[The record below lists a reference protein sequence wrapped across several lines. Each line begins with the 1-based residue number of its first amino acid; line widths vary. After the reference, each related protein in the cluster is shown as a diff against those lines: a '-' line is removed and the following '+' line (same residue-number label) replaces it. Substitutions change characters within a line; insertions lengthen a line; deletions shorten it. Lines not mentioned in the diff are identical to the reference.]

1 MFYFLVLKQQLKSIT
16 PFTDTKLDVIKWL
29 SVKEISNSV
38 TLRGALWSDVTM
50 F

>member
-1 MFYFLVLKQQLKSIT
+1 MFYFLVLRQQLKGIT
-16 PFTDTKLDVIKWL
+16 LFTDTELDVVKWL
-29 SVKEISNSV
+29 SVKGISNSV